1 MKSVESVM
9 TYVEAEMAR
18 LLAADPTVEAARQR
32 AMRRAIRATRRAGS
46 HELTSTH

>member
-1 MKSVESVM
+1 MKSVDSVM

-32 AMRRAIRATRRAGS
+32 ADLAEIEEMA
-46 HELTSTH
+46 